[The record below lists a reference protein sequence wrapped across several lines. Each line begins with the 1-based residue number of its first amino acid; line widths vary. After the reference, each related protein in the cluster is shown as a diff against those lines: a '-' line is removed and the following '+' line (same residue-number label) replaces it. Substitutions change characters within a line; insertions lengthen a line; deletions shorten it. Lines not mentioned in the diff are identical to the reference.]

1 MTTFRRRMPMVDS
14 PRVWFL
20 APEAAPFAKT
30 GGLADVIGSL
40 PAALKALGLEVS
52 IGLPFYGVVRQEGFS
67 VTPVLHG
74 LDVPLGTGALA
85 CNVWAG
91 ETAEGVP
98 AYFFEREDLFD
109 RPQLYGNSA
118 GDYYDNLERFSFFCR
133 AALLFAKRV
142 GLRMNVLHCHD
153 WQTGLVPAYLK
164 MLFREDPFFSHTAT
178 VFTIHNV
185 GYQGLFPMEKFPVCG
200 VPVSELH
207 PEGMEYWG
215 QFSLL
220 KSGIVYADALTTVSP
235 RYSREIQ
242 GTEFGLGMDGILR
255 KRSHVLHG
263 ILNGADYTLWDPS
276 TDRHIVSNYRR
287 GAMEGKQENKAY
299 LLEEIGLDPSL
310 LDRPALAFISR
321 LSAQKGGDLLLAVA
335 EDLVEQGGVLLI
347 LGKGEEAFE
356 RAFRELGEKHRDRVA
371 VRIDF
376 DEPLS
381 HRMLAGADLLLVPSR
396 YEPCGL
402 TQLYALRYGTVPVV
416 RATGGLDDT
425 ITPFDPVS
433 GEGNGFKFSGYEPE
447 AFLSSIRA
455 ALELFHRPTPWKRIM
470 DNAMAADFPWKRSA
484 QSYAELYRSIVRMD

>member
-1 MTTFRRRMPMVDS
+1 MVES

-20 APEAAPFAKT
+20 APEATPFAKT
-30 GGLADVIGSL
+30 GGLADVVGSL
-40 PAALKALGLEVS
+40 PGALKALGLDVS
-52 IGLPFYGVVRQEGFS
+52 IGLPLYRVVRQEGFS

-74 LDVPLGTGALA
+74 LDVPLGRGTLA

-91 ETAEGVP
+91 ETAEGIP

-109 RPQLYGNSA
+109 RPNLYGNSA

-133 AALLFAKRV
+133 AALVFARRA
-142 GLRMNVLHCHD
+142 GLRMNVLHAHD
-153 WQTGLVPAYLK
+153 WQTGLIPAYLK
-164 MLFREDPFFSHTAT
+164 TLYREDAFFSDTAC
-178 VFTIHNV
+178 VFSIHNI
-185 GYQGLFPMEKFPVCG
+185 GYQGLFPMEKFPLCG
-200 VPVSELH
+200 MPVSEAH

-220 KSGIVYADALTTVSP
+220 KAGIVYADALTTVSP

-242 GTEFGLGMDGILR
+242 GPEFGLGMDGILR
-255 KRSHVLHG
+255 KRSHVLQG
-263 ILNGADYTLWDPS
+263 ILNGADYTLWDPL

-287 GAMEGKQENKAY
+287 GDMKGKQENKAH
-299 LLEEIGLDPSL
+299 LLGETGLDPSL

-335 EDLVEQGGVLLI
+335 EDLVKQGALLFV
-347 LGKGEEAFE
+347 LGKGEEAYE
-356 RAFRELGEKHRDRVA
+356 RGFRELGEGHRDRVA

-381 HRMLAGADLLLVPSR
+381 HRMLAGADMLLVPSR

-402 TQLYALRYGTVPVV
+402 TQLYALRYGTVPVA

-425 ITPFDPVS
+425 ITPFDPVT
-433 GEGNGFKFSGYEPE
+433 GEGNGFKFSGYEPQ

-455 ALELFHRPTPWKRIM
+455 ALEVFDRPASWRRVIE
-470 DNAMAADFPWKRSA
+470 NGMAADFSWRSSA
-484 QSYAELYRSIVRMD
+484 ERYAELYRAVVRSA